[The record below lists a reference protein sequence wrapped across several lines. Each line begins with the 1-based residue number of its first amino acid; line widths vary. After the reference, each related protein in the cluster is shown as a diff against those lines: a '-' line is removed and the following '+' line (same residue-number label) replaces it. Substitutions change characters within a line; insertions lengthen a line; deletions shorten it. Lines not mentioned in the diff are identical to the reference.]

1 MLRAR
6 HPADN
11 VRLRRAGHELQLVL
25 MSLQKETAARQ
36 RFGEAGRGGFDV
48 RQRRLQ
54 DLLQLEHGDRPVEG
68 EEHSLERGGEAGR
81 VAHLRRTID
90 HRRHSVSFLSC
101 LCTVISA
108 NGEAC
113 ATRAS
118 PILISSSSARKVTT
132 ASNRVRAWRKMA
144 LKLSCA

>member
-25 MSLQKETAARQ
+25 MSLKKETAARQ

-90 HRRHSVSFLSC
+90 HKRHPVSFLSC

-108 NGEAC
+108 TAEAC
-113 ATRAS
+113 ATPAS
-118 PILISSSSARKVTT
+118 PLLPTSSTTTHAPPPSHPISTRPT
-132 ASNRVRAWRKMA
+132 
-144 LKLSCA
+144 